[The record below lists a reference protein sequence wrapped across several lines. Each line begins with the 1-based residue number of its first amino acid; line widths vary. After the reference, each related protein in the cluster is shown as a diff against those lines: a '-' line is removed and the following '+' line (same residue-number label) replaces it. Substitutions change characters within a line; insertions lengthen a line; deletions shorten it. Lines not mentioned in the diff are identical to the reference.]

1 MDKQEVTRRT
11 GKVNV
16 QIATL
21 ESRLF
26 ARRGGRNLLIAF
38 VLLSL
43 AALGPLA
50 APAQAVD
57 GNLDDA
63 YTTQEGVALIVGAP
77 GVLANDGVDDGT
89 AVQIDGYHALSHHG
103 GSVSM
108 DTDGGFRYT
117 PPAGFAGYDAFAYTI
132 SDGQGGAVTAA
143 VTIEVEALRKRI
155 IAANLHSFELGND
168 RQSPE
173 GHVLITNQ
181 SDGHDVQI
189 TDMAI
194 KVQYQVQDGGWQ
206 SAQVVEESCRFGPP
220 APFLVRDQQLVS
232 FYGCALEE
240 PVPTEAAVSVTA
252 EVETYGR
259 MDGEDKA
266 GN

>member
-1 MDKQEVTRRT
+1 M
-11 GKVNV
+11 NV

-26 ARRGGRNLLIAF
+26 AGWGRRTLLIAF

-43 AALGPLA
+43 AALSPLA

-57 GNLDDA
+57 GNPDDA
-63 YTTQEGVALIVGAP
+63 YTAQEGVALIVGAP
-77 GVLANDGVDDGT
+77 GVDDGT

-103 GSVSM
+103 GRVSM
-108 DTDGGFRYT
+108 DPDGGFRYT
-117 PPAGFAGYDAFAYTI
+117 PPVGFAGYDTFSCAI
-132 SDGQGGAVTAA
+132 SDGQGGAGTAA
-143 VTIEVEALRKRI
+143 VTIEVKALNERG

-194 KVQYQVQDGGWQ
+194 EVQYQVQGGGWQ
-206 SAQVVEESCRFGPP
+206 SAQVVEGSCRFGPS
-220 APFLVRDQQLVS
+220 AHFLVGDRQLVN
-232 FYGCALEE
+232 FYGCALIE
-240 PVPTEAAVSVTA
+240 PVPAEATVSVTA
-252 EVETYGR
+252 EVEIYGR
-259 MDGEDKA
+259 MDGEAKA
-266 GN
+266 GD